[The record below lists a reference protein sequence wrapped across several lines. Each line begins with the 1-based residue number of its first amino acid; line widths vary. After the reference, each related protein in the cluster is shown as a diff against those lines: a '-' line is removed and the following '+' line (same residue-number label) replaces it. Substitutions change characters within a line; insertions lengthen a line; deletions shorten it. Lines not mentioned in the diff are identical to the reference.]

1 MLVAKKYVA
10 LCTNL
15 HGIGHD
21 KATYATQNKNKRY
34 IIGIMRLDTETGFRF
49 TAHTFLHWS

>member
-49 TAHTFLHWS
+49 TVHTFLH